1 MSAGT
6 PEDGAGDVPEDVE
19 DLPPQTIEG
28 RVSELED
35 VVEDLGAALVDLAR
49 RRPAGTGAGQAEDE
63 GKPNAE
69 DAAPARS
76 WVARAS
82 TEDWRELAAW
92 VDWLNATYD
101 LRPSKSVFPC
111 WPAHSGVV
119 LELAALRAAWVSAAT
134 VEASD
139 EPGDAMTSWH
149 GDLLR
154 PCLARLHEDYQ
165 LGACEDRHKPPR
177 APRPTDADLLSAA
190 LERVSSTSDDDLNE
204 GDVNR
209 STGELR

>member
-6 PEDGAGDVPEDVE
+6 PDDGAGETPEDVE
-19 DLPPQTIEG
+19 DLPPQTLDG
-28 RVSELED
+28 RVAELEN

-49 RRPAGTGAGQAEDE
+49 RRPAGAGDGQAEDE
-63 GKPNAE
+63 DGPDAE

-111 WPAHSGVV
+111 WPAHGGVV
-119 LELAALRAAWVSAAT
+119 HELAALRTAWVSAAT
-134 VEASD
+134 VDASD
-139 EPGDAMTSWH
+139 DPGDAMASWH
-149 GDLLR
+149 GDVLR
-154 PCLARLHEDYQ
+154 PCLARLHEDYT

-177 APRPTDADLLSAA
+177 ALRPTDPDLLSAA
-190 LERVSSTSDDDLNE
+190 LERLSSGADDDLDE
-204 GDVNR
+204 GDVDR
-209 STGELR
+209 ATGELL